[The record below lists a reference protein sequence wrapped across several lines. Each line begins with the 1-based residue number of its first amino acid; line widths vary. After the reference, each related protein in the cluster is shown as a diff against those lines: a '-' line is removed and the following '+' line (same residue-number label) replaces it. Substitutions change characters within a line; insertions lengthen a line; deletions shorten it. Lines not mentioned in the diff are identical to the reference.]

1 MMPKS
6 PPSAAKTASTAKTRT
21 KVTPVPRRVGTAE
34 PKTKA
39 AALRA
44 RPVRKMRSDAVAN
57 RDKILQSARVLYH
70 ERGLVV
76 GLHEIARYTG
86 LGAGTVYR
94 HFPNSAALIAALNE
108 ESTHHFH
115 EVAREAASNPEP
127 WTALRELLIRTH
139 EVRASDRG
147 LWAVAMHGARSS
159 AEAGQAT
166 FDGIL
171 EDVVSRA
178 QQAGALRDD
187 FAATDINV
195 LNIMVAACADFTDE
209 IEPEL
214 WRRFVT
220 LLLDG
225 LRSQRQ
231 DVEPL
236 PERALTHDEVRQA
249 MFSWYDTE
257 GRWGPD
263 HRPVSQR

>member
-1 MMPKS
+1 M
-6 PPSAAKTASTAKTRT
+6 TR
-21 KVTPVPRRVGTAE
+21 G
-34 PKTKA
+34 A
-39 AALRA
+39 AATHRKKVAVPIA
-44 RPVRKMRSDAVAN
+44 RPVRKMRSDALAN
-57 RDKILQSARVLYH
+57 RDKILKSARVLFH

-94 HFPNSAALIAALNE
+94 HFPNSAALVAALNE
-108 ESTHHFH
+108 ESTRHFH

-127 WTALRELLIRTH
+127 WVALRELLIRTH

-159 AEAGQAT
+159 AEAGQVT
-166 FDGIL
+166 FEQIL
-171 EDVVSRA
+171 EGVVSRA
-178 QQAGALRDD
+178 QVAGVLRDD

-195 LNIMVAACADFTDE
+195 LNIMVAACADFTNELD
-209 IEPEL
+209 PEL

-225 LRSQRQ
+225 LRSQR
-231 DVEPL
+231 DAVEPL
-236 PERALTHDEVRQA
+236 PGRALTHDEVRQA